1 MKTKITI
8 DIRVPRSWTECTR
21 RQYRWLLR
29 MLGREQQMLTI
40 ELKTLAFIRFS
51 GIRILSRN
59 STLTSFLMQKDK
71 TIFDVDPETFSR
83 WLVHVDWI
91 LYPPRHPWRPD
102 RLAWGR
108 TKDTTLQDVDFDTYL
123 QLENLY
129 QGFLHTT
136 DTGLLL
142 QMARLLVPRRWRP
155 FRQWELLAVFNWYAS
170 IKEHFSRLYPSFY
183 IPAGASVAQPSESG
197 SLSEGLCESACESG
211 SSNIYTRLRQ
221 AVDAQIRALTKGDI
235 TREAEILAMPCH
247 RALTELNAQARE
259 YQELQAKTKK

>member
-8 DIRVPRSWTECTR
+8 NIRVPRSWAECTH

-29 MLGREQQMLTI
+29 TLASQQQMLTI

-51 GIRILSRN
+51 GIRILSH
-59 STLTSFLMQKDK
+59 TQDLTSFLLQKDK
-71 TIFDVDPETFSR
+71 LIFDVDPETFSR
-83 WLVHVDWI
+83 WLTHVDWL
-91 LYPPRHPWRPD
+91 LYPPTRPWRPH

-170 IKEHFSRLYPSFY
+170 IKEHFSRLYPHFL
-183 IPAGASVAQPSESG
+183 IPAAASGNPDGSTSG
-197 SLSEGLCESACESG
+197 TGLYGGACEGG
-211 SSNIYTRLRQ
+211 SSNIHTRLRQ

-235 TREAEILAMPCH
+235 TREAEILSMPCH